1 MFTKKQLS
9 FLEKS
14 NNYQV
19 IRLTDDY
26 IEFRSRNTWH
36 CWIIKKEPDSVRR
49 KYPYT
54 VYHKHKSTDCYHR
67 HWQAYS
73 VEKCVESIADQAVII
88 FMLAIISTHHVKN
101 LPFQNLRK
109 ERNGIWLLTAV
120 RKMSFLKKKMNVLI
134 SNTQT

>member
-54 VYHKHKSTDCYHR
+54 VYHKHKSTDYYHR

-73 VEKCVESIADQAVII
+73 VEKCVESIADHDNYV
-88 FMLAIISTHHVKN
+88 MRVE
-101 LPFQNLRK
+101 P
-109 ERNGIWLLTAV
+109 
-120 RKMSFLKKKMNVLI
+120 LI
-134 SNTQT
+134 SNMKKKRPVYE